1 MKQSGCKILMV
12 GDRRLVTS
20 VSTIRS
26 QYLSEAT
33 KMKPAQS
40 MTLRQSAGLPS
51 LSEMYSATCLR
62 MISMPVNMWL
72 RLFPGNV
79 FEVFPQVEM
88 WITWAVSVRA
98 NTASATPSEDSP
110 CPLLGDISF

>member
-79 FEVFPQVEM
+79 VEGFPPGGDVDHLGCQCK
-88 WITWAVSVRA
+88 SQR
-98 NTASATPSEDSP
+98 
-110 CPLLGDISF
+110 CPRDIQRG